1 MAERRMFAKTI
12 VLSDAFL
19 DMPLSAR
26 CLYFTLGMVA
36 DDDGFV
42 NNPKSIMRQ
51 CGAQEDDIKLLLAK
65 KFLLSFDTGVIVI
78 KHWRMNNYL
87 QKDRYRETKYLE
99 EKSKLSIDKNGAYH
113 DVNSMYTQNM
123 YTQSMYTQDSIGKDS
138 IVKDSIG
145 KDSIGEDNGS
155 CNNSAREE
163 NELGA
168 VMSLYLDRVQATPS
182 STCLDELKDYTERLT
197 GPVVIHAIN
206 IAIDNG
212 KANWAY
218 IRGILQNYHRNGLN
232 NLDAVQKSE
241 NEYQAKKAESKPGGK
256 STQEKRSHS
265 FSELIEMGV
274 FDDDG

>member
-113 DVNSMYTQNM
+113 DVNSMYTQSV
-123 YTQSMYTQDSIGKDS
+123 YTQSMYTQDSIVKDS
-138 IVKDSIG
+138 IVKYSIG
-145 KDSIGEDNGS
+145 KDRLEEDRLDKEND
-155 CNNSAREE
+155 SAAKPPR
-163 NELGA
+163 A
-168 VMSLYLDRVQATPS
+168 RRFSTPS
-182 STCLDELKDYTERLT
+182 VDEVSDYCTERKNSVDPQRFVDYYT
-197 GPVVIHAIN
+197 A
-206 IAIDNG
+206 NG
-212 KANWAY
+212 WKVGKNPMKDWKAAVRTWEKNGVEKHGAEN
-218 IRGILQNYHRNGLN
+218 RETNQN
-232 NLDAVQKSE
+232 
-241 NEYQAKKAESKPGGK
+241 
-256 STQEKRSHS
+256 RSHS